1 MEINLTEEVE
11 KIIVVIDLYSKMLDD
26 LKGMYSP
33 LDVVI
38 LYSVML
44 KKVAIACEAKPEL
57 ILEIVSQILKIKE

>member
-11 KIIVVIDLYSKMLDD
+11 KIIVGIDLYSKMLDE
-26 LKGMYSP
+26 LKEMYSP

-44 KKVAIACEAKPEL
+44 KKVAIECGTKPEL
-57 ILEIVSQILKIKE
+57 ILEIVSQILKVRE